1 MATDEGV
8 SESRR
13 AGSEAWGRERE
24 MIHNASTARETSNN
38 NNKRRKKR
46 RKKNQ
51 GKIRKLAGLRGMGEV
66 WRMLRAFA
74 DSPTPA
80 PQCTMTHRSA
90 GHYLTA
96 ASSLHLITFFALCL
110 PLSHLLAQS
119 PSPTHL
125 SQHLNNL
132 FAINHVCQY
141 HHQQQLYIRRIAASV
156 ASNHGCV
163 A

>member
-1 MATDEGV
+1 MILGGLVLLCTCHLGLDLLDLLQNSHDATTDTTPIDDVATDEGV
-8 SESRR
+8 NESRR

-74 DSPTPA
+74 DSPTPPHQHRNA
-80 PQCTMTHRSA
+80 P
-90 GHYLTA
+90 
-96 ASSLHLITFFALCL
+96 
-110 PLSHLLAQS
+110 
-119 PSPTHL
+119 
-125 SQHLNNL
+125 
-132 FAINHVCQY
+132 
-141 HHQQQLYIRRIAASV
+141 
-156 ASNHGCV
+156 
-163 A
+163 